1 LCVSRR
7 VSCRAPASSA
17 NIGPGFDAFSIGLEE
32 PCLDLTLE
40 YLGDGVGVEMVVE
53 GAYASRVPQPYE
65 NLAAVRG
72 LKAYLKRSGIEGR
85 FLMKL
90 NAGIPIAKGLGSSG
104 AEAVAAIVAADTMY
118 GSSLSTSEKIALA
131 ASAEPGGHADN
142 VVASLLGG
150 FNIVDTEGDEI
161 HYMNIQPP
169 EELGIVVIVPSFEK
183 ESTEKARGIF
193 REGPSL
199 REYAHAV
206 SRASII
212 AAAMA
217 LGRLEH
223 ALRLIPQ
230 DPYVEVVRAN
240 SGLYGPGYDWNK
252 LQEEKRYLIR
262 NYGVALCI
270 SGAGPSRL
278 LLYDKSRGG
287 EVLEESVN
295 YLADRLEKYAGG
307 VERVIYTQ
315 LSRTGVVVTENL

>member
-1 LCVSRR
+1 M
-7 VSCRAPASSA
+7 
-17 NIGPGFDAFSIGLEE
+17 I
-32 PCLDLTLE
+32 
-40 YLGDGVGVEMVVE
+40 VE
-53 GAYASRVPQPYE
+53 GDYARHVPKPYE
-65 NLAAVRG
+65 NLAAVKG
-72 LKAYLKRSGIEGR
+72 LRAYLQRSGNGGR

-118 GSSLSTSEKIALA
+118 GSRLSTIEKIALA
-131 ASAEPGGHADN
+131 SSVEPGGHADN

-150 FNIVDTEGDEI
+150 FNIVDKEGDEI
-161 HYMNIQPP
+161 YYMNIQPP
-169 EELGIVVIVPSFEK
+169 EELGIVVVVPSFEK
-183 ESTEKARGIF
+183 ESTEKARGIL

-199 REYAHAV
+199 REYAHAI
-206 SRASII
+206 SRASMI
-212 AAAMA
+212 AAAIA

-230 DPYVEVVRAN
+230 DPYIEVVRAN

-252 LQEEKRYLIR
+252 LQEEKRYLFGK
-262 NYGVALCI
+262 YGVALCI

-307 VERVIYTQ
+307 VERLIYTQ
-315 LSRTGVVVTENL
+315 PSRMGVMVTENL